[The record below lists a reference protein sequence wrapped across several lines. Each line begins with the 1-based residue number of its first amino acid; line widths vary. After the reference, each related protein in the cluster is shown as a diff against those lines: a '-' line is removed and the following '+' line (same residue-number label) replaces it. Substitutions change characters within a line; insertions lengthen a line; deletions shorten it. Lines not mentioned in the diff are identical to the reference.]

1 LKNRN
6 KTKGNAGANPAFFL
20 SIHSMKRVL
29 IATDKPFAP
38 VATKKIG
45 KVFKKAGYSVELL
58 ENYTSKAELLA
69 AVKNADALIVR
80 SDIVDAEVIEA
91 APELKIVVRA
101 GAGYDNIDLQTATK
115 KGVVVMNTP
124 GQNANAVAELAIGLA
139 IYGIREMFSGKQG
152 GELRGRT
159 LGLHGFGFVARNVF
173 RIARALGMKVI
184 VYTRYSREAAAAIGL
199 KVMHSLEELYE
210 KSDVISIHVPAK
222 GEHIHSVSCD
232 VLKHVKD
239 DCIIINTAR
248 KEVISEPDLIKAM
261 LAKPGIKYLA
271 DVAPESLKV
280 FEENL
285 KGRYYFTPKK
295 AGAQTAEANI
305 NAGVAAAEQIVDFFE
320 HADIGC
326 KVN

>member
-1 LKNRN
+1 MQD
-6 KTKGNAGANPAFFL
+6 ANPAFFL
-20 SIHSMKRVL
+20 RMNAMRHVL

-38 VATKKIG
+38 VAIKKIG
-45 KVFKKAGYSVELL
+45 KVFKKAGYNVEML
-58 ENYTSKAELLA
+58 ENYTSKAVLLA
-69 AVKNADALIVR
+69 AVKNAEALIVR
-80 SDIVDAEVIEA
+80 SDIVDAEVLAA
-91 APELKIVVRA
+91 APSLKIVVRA

-115 KGVVVMNTP
+115 NGVVVMNTP

-199 KVMHSLEELYE
+199 KVVHSLEELYA
-210 KSDVISIHVPAK
+210 KSDIISIHVPAK
-222 GEHIHSVSCD
+222 GEHIRSVSCD
-232 VLKHVKD
+232 VLKHVNNE
-239 DCIIINTAR
+239 CIIINTAR
-248 KEVISEPDLIKAM
+248 KEVISEPDLLKAM
-261 LAKPGIKYLA
+261 MAKPGIKYLS
-271 DVAPESLKV
+271 DVAPDDIKV

-295 AGAQTAEANI
+295 AGAQTSEANI

-320 HADIGC
+320 HGDVGC

>member
-1 LKNRN
+1 
-6 KTKGNAGANPAFFL
+6 
-20 SIHSMKRVL
+20 MKHVL
-29 IATDKPFAP
+29 IATDKPFASA
-38 VATKKIG
+38 ATKKIA
-45 KVFKKAGYSVELL
+45 KVFKKAGYKLELL
-58 ENYTSKAELLA
+58 ENYTTRNEVLS
-69 AVKNADALIVR
+69 AVKEVDALIVR
-80 SDIVDAEVIEA
+80 SDIVDAEVLNA
-91 APELKIVVRA
+91 AQNLKIVVRA
-101 GAGYDNIDLQTATK
+101 GAGYDNIDLETATK
-115 KGVVVMNTP
+115 NGVVVMNTP
-124 GQNANAVAELAIGLA
+124 GQNANAVAELAVGLA

-173 RIARALGMKVI
+173 RITRALGMKVI

-199 KVMHSLEELYE
+199 KVVHSLEELYA
-210 KSDVISIHVPAK
+210 KSDIVSIHVPAK

-239 DCIIINTAR
+239 ECIIINTAR

-261 LAKPGIKYLA
+261 IEKKGVKYLS
-271 DVAPESLKV
+271 DIAPDNLKE
-280 FEENL
+280 FEEKL

-320 HADIGC
+320 HGDVGC